1 MKTSTFLLVAAAALA
16 AASFVTPSAAQSP
29 ASKSTAPAA
38 KATPAHA
45 RAPAPDTLARIK
57 STGQI
62 NVAVSRDS
70 LPYSAINDK
79 GELGGYSVDL
89 CKRVIA
95 HLAAVAGVPDLK
107 ARWTLGSAAERVAMV
122 ASGKADLD
130 CANTTATLS
139 RMQEVDFS
147 SLVFIESG
155 GIMVKDGGPIQKFA
169 DLAGRNVGVIG
180 GTTTEARLEA
190 VLKEK
195 LVNAKVTR
203 VKDGNEGIALLA
215 SGTLDAFAS
224 DKLKLVGLAVQT
236 KDPKAFTMLPED
248 ISLEPLAF
256 ALPRGD
262 AAFRLEVN
270 RALTRIYTGGEIDA
284 IFGQWMAPLGRPSAL
299 LSAMY
304 LLNAIPK

>member
-1 MKTSTFLLVAAAALA
+1 MKNRTLALLA
-16 AASFVTPSAAQSP
+16 ATAFAASALVVPSAQGQATKAAP
-29 ASKSTAPAA
+29 TAKGAPAH
-38 KATPAHA
+38 P
-45 RAPAPDTLARIK
+45 RASVPDTLGKLK

-70 LPYSAINDK
+70 LPFSAINDK

-95 HLAAVAGVPDLK
+95 HLAVAAGVPDLK
-107 ARWTLGSAAERVAMV
+107 ANWILGSVTERVAMI

-130 CANTTATLS
+130 CANTTATLT

-155 GIMVKDGGPIQKFA
+155 GVLVKEGGPIQKFV
-169 DLAGRNVGVIG
+169 DLSGRNVGVIA

-190 VLKEK
+190 LLHEK
-195 LVNAKVTR
+195 QVNAKLTR
-203 VKDGNEGIALLA
+203 VKDGNEGIAMLG
-215 SGTLDAFAS
+215 SGALDAFAS
-224 DKLKLVGLAVQT
+224 DKLKLVGLALQT
-236 KDPKAFTMLPED
+236 RDPKAFTLLPDD

-262 AAFRLEVN
+262 SAFRLEVN
-270 RALTRIYTGGEIDA
+270 RALTRIYVGGEIDP

-304 LLNAIPK
+304 LLNSIPK